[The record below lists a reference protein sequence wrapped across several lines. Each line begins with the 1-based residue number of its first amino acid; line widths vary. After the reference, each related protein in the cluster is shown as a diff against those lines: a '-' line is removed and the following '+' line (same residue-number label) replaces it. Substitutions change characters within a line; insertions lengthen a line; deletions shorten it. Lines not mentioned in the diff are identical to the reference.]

1 MHMADALISPAV
13 AGTVGVL
20 STAAAVYSIKKIK
33 DEEDSK
39 KIPLMGVMS
48 AFVFAAQMINFTI
61 PGTGSSGHL
70 CGGTLL
76 AALLGPFAGFIS
88 MIAILVIQCL
98 FFADGGL
105 LALGCNIWNMA
116 FYSCFFGYFCIY
128 RPIMKNGM
136 TRKKIILASVLSSV
150 VSLQLGAFSVVIET
164 ILSGV
169 TELTFLDFIV
179 FMQPIHLAIG
189 LVEGLITAAV
199 LLFIYETNGSLISN
213 AKDNKISL
221 KATLVILSVIV
232 VFVAGG
238 VSLIA
243 SSNPDG
249 LEWSIYKVTG
259 EEELETQGEAYTTS
273 ENVQEK
279 TAFLPDYNFKD
290 SESKIGTSLSG
301 VSGAAIVAV
310 IAIAICAF
318 VKLFRRKTK
327 LENN

>member
-33 DEEDSK
+33 EEDNSK

-76 AALLGPFAGFIS
+76 SAILGPFAGFIS

-105 LALGCNIWNMA
+105 MALGCNIWNMA

-136 TRKKIILASVLSSV
+136 TRKKIILASILSSV
-150 VSLQLGAFSVVIET
+150 ISLQLGAFSVVIET
-164 ILSGV
+164 MLSGV
-169 TELTFLDFIV
+169 TELGFLDFV
-179 FMQPIHLAIG
+179 LFMQPIHLAIG
-189 LVEGLITAAV
+189 LVEGLITSAV
-199 LLFIYETNGSLISN
+199 LLFIYETNGQLISDS
-213 AKDNKISL
+213 KENKISL
-221 KATLVILSVIV
+221 KATLAILTIMV
-232 VFVAGG
+232 VFIAGG
-238 VSLIA
+238 ISLIA

-249 LEWSIYKVTG
+249 LEWSLFKVTG
-259 EEELETQGEAYTTS
+259 SEELEAEGETYSKAES
-273 ENVQEK
+273 IQEK
-279 TAFLPDYNFKD
+279 TAILPDYNFKE
-290 SESKIGTSLSG
+290 SESKIGTSISG
-301 VSGAAIVAV
+301 ISGSLIVAGV
-310 IAIAICAF
+310 AIAICAI
-318 VKLFRRKTK
+318 VKIFKRKK
-327 LENN
+327 E

>member
-33 DEEDSK
+33 EEDNSK

-76 AALLGPFAGFIS
+76 SAILGPFAGFIS

-105 LALGCNIWNMA
+105 MALGCNIWNMA

-136 TRKKIILASVLSSV
+136 TRKKIVLASILSSV
-150 VSLQLGAFSVVIET
+150 ISLQLGAFSVVIET
-164 ILSGV
+164 MLSGV
-169 TELTFLDFIV
+169 TELGFLDFV
-179 FMQPIHLAIG
+179 LFMQPIHLAIG
-189 LVEGLITAAV
+189 LIEGLITAAV
-199 LLFIYETNGSLISN
+199 LLFVYETNGQLISDS
-213 AKDNKISL
+213 KENKISL
-221 KATLVILSVIV
+221 KTTLVILTTMV
-232 VFVAGG
+232 VFIAGG

-249 LEWSIYKVTG
+249 LEWSIFKVTG
-259 EEELETQGEAYTTS
+259 SEEIETEDEAYSKAETI
-273 ENVQEK
+273 QEK

-290 SESKIGTSLSG
+290 SESNIGTS
-301 VSGAAIVAV
+301 VSGITGSLIVAG
-310 IAIAICAF
+310 IAISICAV
-318 VKLFRRKTK
+318 VKIFKRKK
-327 LENN
+327 E

>member
-33 DEEDSK
+33 DEDNSK

-70 CGGTLL
+70 CGGALL
-76 AALLGPFAGFIS
+76 SALLGPFEGFIS

-105 LALGCNIWNMA
+105 MALGCNIWNMA

-136 TRKKIILASVLSSV
+136 TRKKIVLASILSSV
-150 VSLQLGAFSVVIET
+150 ISLQLGAFSVVIET
-164 ILSGV
+164 MLSGV
-169 TELTFLDFIV
+169 TELGFLDFV
-179 FMQPIHLAIG
+179 LFMQPIHLAIG
-189 LVEGLITAAV
+189 LIEGLITAAV
-199 LLFIYETNGSLISN
+199 LLFVYETNGQLISDS
-213 AKDNKISL
+213 KENKISL
-221 KATLVILSVIV
+221 KTTLVILTTMV
-232 VFVAGG
+232 VFIAGG

-249 LEWSIYKVTG
+249 LEWSIFKVTG
-259 EEELETQGEAYTTS
+259 SEEIETEGEAYSKAETI
-273 ENVQEK
+273 QEK

-290 SESKIGTSLSG
+290 SESNIGTS
-301 VSGAAIVAV
+301 VSGITGSLIVAG
-310 IAIAICAF
+310 IAISICAV
-318 VKLFRRKTK
+318 VKIFKRKK
-327 LENN
+327 E

>member
-33 DEEDSK
+33 DEDNSK

-70 CGGTLL
+70 CGGALL
-76 AALLGPFAGFIS
+76 SALLGPFEGFIS

-105 LALGCNIWNMA
+105 MALGCNIWNMA

-136 TRKKIILASVLSSV
+136 TRKKIVLASILSSV
-150 VSLQLGAFSVVIET
+150 ISLQLGAFSVVIET
-164 ILSGV
+164 MLSGV
-169 TELTFLDFIV
+169 TELGFLDFV
-179 FMQPIHLAIG
+179 LFMQPIHLAIG
-189 LVEGLITAAV
+189 LIEGLITAAV
-199 LLFIYETNGSLISN
+199 LLFVYETNGQLISDS
-213 AKDNKISL
+213 KENKISL
-221 KATLVILSVIV
+221 KTTLVILTTMV
-232 VFVAGG
+232 VFIAGG

-249 LEWSIYKVTG
+249 LEWSIFKVTG
-259 EEELETQGEAYTTS
+259 SEELETEGEAYSKAETI
-273 ENVQEK
+273 QEK

-290 SESKIGTSLSG
+290 SESNIGTS
-301 VSGAAIVAV
+301 VSGITGSLIVAG
-310 IAIAICAF
+310 IAISICAV
-318 VKLFRRKTK
+318 VKIFKRKK
-327 LENN
+327 E